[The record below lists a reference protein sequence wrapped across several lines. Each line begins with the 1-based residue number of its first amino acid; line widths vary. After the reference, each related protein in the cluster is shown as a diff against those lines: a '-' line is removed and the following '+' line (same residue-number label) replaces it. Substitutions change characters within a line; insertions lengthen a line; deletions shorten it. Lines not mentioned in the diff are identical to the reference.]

1 MIRIIAGQWRGRRLK
16 VPHQQGLRPTTDRV
30 KETVF
35 NWLMHDVRE
44 ANCLDMFAGTGS
56 LGLEALSR
64 GAAHCTF
71 MEQSREAAK
80 LLKANIVML
89 AAPANVITGDA
100 IAALEQCNERF
111 HLVFLD
117 PPFHQNLLA
126 PAIDVLL
133 SKSLLA
139 ENACI
144 YIEKAQDEPLPP
156 LPAHWQLRKQKQHG
170 QVSSLLFDVCAS
182 SDV

>member
-30 KETVF
+30 RETVF
-35 NWLMHDVRE
+35 NWLMHDVRD

-71 MEQSREAAK
+71 IEQSPKAVS
-80 LLKANIVML
+80 LLKANIVTL
-89 AAPANVITGDA
+89 SAPANVIRGDA
-100 IAALEQCNERF
+100 LTAVAQCQESF

-126 PAIDVLL
+126 PAINALL
-133 SKSLLA
+133 NKSLLA
-139 ENACI
+139 EHACV
-144 YIEKAQDEPLPP
+144 YVETAQDEQLPP
-156 LPAHWQLRKQKQHG
+156 LPAYWQLRKQKQHG

-182 SDV
+182 SST